1 MQHYEN
7 EMQHALELYLNG
19 SEEHDLHASEVAYL
33 LKKIRKK
40 DKDEFFSALS
50 RIPQDARGDVLLE
63 LPEKLKDEA
72 ISFFS
77 TKELA
82 EAVEGLESDDA
93 TDLVQDIDEFDED
106 KSEAVIAHLDDD
118 DREEIEHLLHYEEDQ
133 AGAWMQIEL
142 FDAILDEKV
151 QTARDRLK
159 ELKNSGELENVHQVF
174 IINEERRLIATIPLE
189 DVILFDFSKTFR
201 EQLES
206 KEFRSVEASAD
217 IEDVASM
224 FEQFDLSVL
233 PVVDRQGHL
242 VGRIT
247 SDDIYDVIEERAT
260 EQIYNLAGVNDD
272 VEQEENLLG
281 IFKNRA
287 SWLFVNLITAILASI
302 VIGMF
307 DATLAAFIPLAILM
321 PIVASMGGNAGTQTL
336 TVMVRKMALGDI
348 DVVNAKQAVI
358 KEFLVSLL
366 NGLIFAVLMGIVAFV
381 WFDIPKLGLVIGLAM
396 IINLLVAGGFGAM
409 IPLMLKRMNIDTAV
423 GSTVQ
428 FKTATDVFGFLSFFG
443 LDSLMLVSAT
453 DLYVSPIASR

>member
-1 MQHYEN
+1 MQQYKN

-19 SEEHDLHASEVAYL
+19 SEEHELHASEVAYL
-33 LKKIRKK
+33 LKKIRNENR
-40 DKDEFFSALS
+40 DEFFDALS
-50 RIPQDARGDVLLE
+50 RLPQDARGDVLLE

-72 ISFFS
+72 ISFYS

-82 EAVEGLESDDA
+82 EALEGLESDDA
-93 TDLVQDIDEFDED
+93 TDLVQDIDEFDEE
-106 KSEAVIAHLDDD
+106 KSDAVIAHLDDD

-133 AGAWMQIEL
+133 AGAWMQVEL
-142 FDAILDEKV
+142 FDAILDEKI

-159 ELKNSGELENVHQVF
+159 YLKDSGELENVHQVF

-189 DVILFDFSKTFR
+189 DVILFDFDKTFR

-206 KEFRSVEASAD
+206 KEFRSVEASDD

-247 SDDIYDVIEERAT
+247 SDDIYDVIEDRAT
-260 EQIYNLAGVNDD
+260 DQIYNLAGVNDD
-272 VEQEENLLG
+272 VEQEEDLFG
-281 IFKNRA
+281 IFKHRA
-287 SWLFVNLITAILASI
+287 SWLFINLITAILASI
-302 VIGMF
+302 VISMF
-307 DATLAAFIPLAILM
+307 DATIAAFVPLAILM

-348 DVVNAKQAVI
+348 DVVNAKQAVV

-366 NGLIFAVLMGIVAFV
+366 NGIIFAVLMGIVAYL

-396 IINLLVAGGFGAM
+396 IFNLMIAGAFGAL
-409 IPLMLKRMNIDTAV
+409 IPLMLKRMNIDPAV
-423 GSTVQ
+423 GSTVLLT
-428 FKTATDVFGFLSFFG
+428 TATDVFGFLSFLG
-443 LDSLMLVSAT
+443 LASLIL
-453 DLYVSPIASR
+453 LP

>member
-1 MQHYEN
+1 MQQYEN

-19 SEEHDLHASEVAYL
+19 SDDHELHASEVAYL
-33 LKKIRKK
+33 LKKIYKEER
-40 DKDEFFSALS
+40 DSFFTSLT
-50 RIPQDARGDVLLE
+50 RLPQETRGDVLLE

-72 ISFFS
+72 INFYS

-106 KSEAVIAHLDDD
+106 KSDAVIAQLDDD
-118 DREEIEHLLHYEEDQ
+118 DREEIEHLLHYEDDQ
-133 AGAWMQIEL
+133 AGAWMQTEL
-142 FDAILDEKV
+142 FDATLDERIVDAKN
-151 QTARDRLK
+151 RLKRLK
-159 ELKNSGELENVHQVF
+159 ESGELENVHQVF

-189 DVILFDFSKTFR
+189 DVILFDFEKTFR
-201 EQLES
+201 EQVES
-206 KEFRSVEASAD
+206 KEFRSVEVSDD

-272 VEQEENLLG
+272 VEQDEELWG

-287 SWLFVNLITAILASI
+287 SWLFINLITAILASI

-307 DATLAAFIPLAILM
+307 DATLAAFVPLAILM

-348 DVVNAKQAVI
+348 DVVNARQAVF
-358 KEFLVSLL
+358 KEFVVSGM
-366 NGLIFAVLMGIVAFV
+366 NGLIFAVLMGAVAYV
-381 WFDIPKLGLVIGLAM
+381 WFDIPKLGLVIALAM
-396 IINLLVAGGFGAM
+396 IINLLIAGLFGAL
-409 IPLMLKRMNIDTAV
+409 IPLLLKRMNIDPAV
-423 GSTVQ
+423 GSTVLLT
-428 FKTATDVFGFLSFFG
+428 TATDVFGFLSFLG
-443 LDSLMLVSAT
+443 LASVILV
-453 DLYVSPIASR
+453 P

>member
-1 MQHYEN
+1 MTNLKWKGSAMQQYEN
-7 EMQHALELYLNG
+7 EMQHALELYLKG
-19 SEEHDLHASEVAYL
+19 SEEHELHASEVAYL
-33 LKKIRKK
+33 LKKMRSENKE
-40 DKDEFFSALS
+40 EFFDSLS
-50 RIPQDARGDVLLE
+50 RLPQDARGDVLLE

-72 ISFFS
+72 ISFYS

-82 EAVEGLESDDA
+82 EAIEGLESDDA

-106 KSEAVIAHLDDD
+106 KSEAVIAHLDDE

-142 FDAILDEKV
+142 FDATLDEKI

-159 ELKNSGELENVHQVF
+159 RLKESGELANVHQVF

-260 EQIYNLAGVNDD
+260 DQIYNLAGVNDD
-272 VEQEENLLG
+272 VEQEEDLWG
-281 IFKNRA
+281 IFKQRA
-287 SWLFVNLITAILASI
+287 SWLFINLITAILASI

-307 DATLAAFIPLAILM
+307 DATIAAFVPLAILM

-366 NGLIFAVLMGIVAFV
+366 NGLIFALLMGVVAYI

-396 IINLLVAGGFGAM
+396 IINLIIAGASGAL
-409 IPLMLKRMNIDTAV
+409 IPLMLKRMNIDPAV
-423 GSTVQ
+423 GSTVLLT
-428 FKTATDVFGFLSFFG
+428 TATDVFGFFSFLG
-443 LDSLMLVSAT
+443 LASLIL
-453 DLYVSPIASR
+453 IK

>member
-1 MQHYEN
+1 MQQYEN

-19 SEEHDLHASEVAYL
+19 SEEHDLHASEVVYL

-106 KSEAVIAHLDDD
+106 KSEAVIAQLDDD

-159 ELKNSGELENVHQVF
+159 ALKSSGELENVHQVF

-201 EQLES
+201 EQLDS
-206 KEFRSVEASAD
+206 KEFRSVEASSD

-272 VEQEENLLG
+272 VEQEENLFG

-396 IINLLVAGGFGAM
+396 IINLLVAGGFGAL
-409 IPLMLKRMNIDTAV
+409 IPLMLKRMNIDPAV
-423 GSTVQ
+423 GSTVLLT
-428 FKTATDVFGFLSFFG
+428 TATDVFGFLSFLG
-443 LDSLMLVSAT
+443 LASLILV
-453 DLYVSPIASR
+453 

>member
-1 MQHYEN
+1 MQQYEN

-106 KSEAVIAHLDDD
+106 KSEAVIAQLDDD

-381 WFDIPKLGLVIGLAM
+381 WFDIPKLGLVIGLAL

-409 IPLMLKRMNIDTAV
+409 IPLMLKRMNIYPAV
-423 GSTVQ
+423 GSTVLLT
-428 FKTATDVFGFLSFFG
+428 TATDVFGFLSFLG
-443 LDSLMLVSAT
+443 LASLILV
-453 DLYVSPIASR
+453 

>member
-1 MQHYEN
+1 MQQYEN

-19 SEEHDLHASEVAYL
+19 SDDHELHASEVAYL
-33 LKKIRKK
+33 LKKIYKEER
-40 DKDEFFSALS
+40 DSFFTSLS
-50 RIPQDARGDVLLE
+50 RLPQETRGDVLLE

-72 ISFFS
+72 INFYS

-106 KSEAVIAHLDDD
+106 KSDAVIAQLDDD
-118 DREEIEHLLHYEEDQ
+118 DREEIEHLLHYEDDQ
-133 AGAWMQIEL
+133 AGAWMQTEL
-142 FDAILDEKV
+142 FDATLDERIVDAKN
-151 QTARDRLK
+151 RLKRLK
-159 ELKNSGELENVHQVF
+159 ESGELENVHQVF

-189 DVILFDFSKTFR
+189 DVILFDFEKTFR
-201 EQLES
+201 EQVES
-206 KEFRSVEASAD
+206 KEFRSVEVSDD

-272 VEQEENLLG
+272 VEQDEELWG

-287 SWLFVNLITAILASI
+287 SWLFINLITAILASI

-307 DATLAAFIPLAILM
+307 DATLAAFVPLAILM

-348 DVVNAKQAVI
+348 DVVNARQAVF
-358 KEFLVSLL
+358 KEFVVSGM
-366 NGLIFAVLMGIVAFV
+366 NGLIFAVLMGAVAYV
-381 WFDIPKLGLVIGLAM
+381 WFDIPKLGLVIALAM
-396 IINLLVAGGFGAM
+396 IINLLIAGLFGAL
-409 IPLMLKRMNIDTAV
+409 IPLLLKRMNIDPAV
-423 GSTVQ
+423 GSTVLLT
-428 FKTATDVFGFLSFFG
+428 TATDVFGFLSFLG
-443 LDSLMLVSAT
+443 LASVILV
-453 DLYVSPIASR
+453 P

>member
-1 MQHYEN
+1 MQQYEN
-7 EMQHALELYLNG
+7 EMQHALERYLNG
-19 SEEHDLHASEVAYL
+19 HDDHDLHASEVAYL
-33 LKKIRKK
+33 LKKIRSE
-40 DKDEFFSALS
+40 DKDEFFTALS

-106 KSEAVIAHLDDD
+106 KSDAVIAHLDDD

-133 AGAWMQIEL
+133 AGAWMQTEL

-151 QTARDRLK
+151 QTAIDRLK
-159 ELKNSGELENVHQVF
+159 SLKESDELENVHQVF
-174 IINEERRLIATIPLE
+174 IINEERRLIATIALE
-189 DVILFDFSKTFR
+189 DVILFDFTQTFR
-201 EQLES
+201 EQLDTR
-206 KEFRSVEASAD
+206 EFRSVEASDD

-272 VEQEENLLG
+272 VEQEEDLFG

-287 SWLFVNLITAILASI
+287 SWLFINLITAILASI

-336 TVMVRKMALGDI
+336 TVMVRKMAFGDI
-348 DVVNAKQAVI
+348 DGANAKEAVL
-358 KEFLVSLL
+358 KEFIVSFL
-366 NGLIFAVLMGIVAFV
+366 NGMIFAVLMGLVAFV
-381 WFDIPKLGLVIGLAM
+381 WFDIPRLGLVIALAM
-396 IINLLVAGGFGAM
+396 IINLIIAGIFGAL
-409 IPLMLKRMNIDTAV
+409 IPLLLKRMDIDPAV
-423 GSTVQ
+423 GSTVLLT
-428 FKTATDVFGFLSFFG
+428 TATDVFGFLSFLG
-443 LDSLMLVSAT
+443 LASLILI
-453 DLYVSPIASR
+453 P

>member
-1 MQHYEN
+1 MQQYEN
-7 EMQHALELYLNG
+7 EMQHALELYLKG
-19 SEEHDLHASEVAYL
+19 SEEHELHASEVAYL
-33 LKKIRKK
+33 LKKIRSEN
-40 DKDEFFSALS
+40 KDEFFDSLS
-50 RIPQDARGDVLLE
+50 RLPQDARGDVLLE

-72 ISFFS
+72 ISFYS

-93 TDLVQDIDEFDED
+93 TDLVQDIDEFDEE
-106 KSEAVIAHLDDD
+106 KSDAVIAHLDDE

-142 FDAILDEKV
+142 FDATLDEKI

-159 ELKNSGELENVHQVF
+159 ALKESGELTNVHQVF

-224 FEQFDLSVL
+224 FEQYDLSVL

-260 EQIYNLAGVNDD
+260 DQIYNLAGVNDD
-272 VEQEENLLG
+272 VEQEEELFG
-281 IFKNRA
+281 IFKQRA
-287 SWLFVNLITAILASI
+287 SWLFINLITAILASI

-307 DATLAAFIPLAILM
+307 DATIAAFVPLAILM

-366 NGLIFAVLMGIVAFV
+366 NGLIFALLMGVVAYI

-396 IINLLVAGGFGAM
+396 IINLLIAGASGAL
-409 IPLMLKRMNIDTAV
+409 IPLMLKRMNIDPAV
-423 GSTVQ
+423 GSTVLLT
-428 FKTATDVFGFLSFFG
+428 TATDVFGFFSFLG
-443 LDSLMLVSAT
+443 LASLILVK
-453 DLYVSPIASR
+453 